1 MTSRYYSKSPV
12 VYWTSE
18 WVETGKTEVYTDKDG
33 KKCTRPEI
41 RLVGER
47 NPNWK
52 SIASR
57 Y

>member
-1 MTSRYYSKSPV
+1 MTKVDKSPV

-18 WVETGKTEVYTDKDG
+18 WKQTGKTEVYADTNGDKR
-33 KKCTRPEI
+33 TRPEL

-52 SIASR
+52 PIARR

>member
-1 MTSRYYSKSPV
+1 MTRVDKSPV

-18 WVETGKTEVYTDKDG
+18 WVKTGKTEVYADKNGD
-33 KKCTRPEI
+33 KRTRPELS
-41 RLVGER
+41 LVGER

-52 SIASR
+52 PIARR